1 MDEAKDVPR
10 SVQVLWLLEA
20 NPQGLRVLD
29 VMAHFKE
36 SGELHRSRWAALMGL
51 MKRAGRVRHVEGV
64 RGAGRAGRFYVT
76 PLGLEW
82 ASAHLAHV
90 LAQRAA
96 KAVPVVPAVPPEVL
110 RARRS
115 VLVLRF
121 LLERPAGA
129 VLDEVTDEGL
139 GDASRACRRATV
151 TMLRSMRIEGRV
163 RYAPLG
169 TGPNNGGRYWI
180 TAVGQGWLAR
190 FDAGEPLDVEEVVL
204 PTGAMAGESRMV
216 VHSVAQAGQVR
227 VRGPVWVFGLGCVAS
242 AQEVAHG

>member
-29 VMAHFKE
+29 VMAHF
-36 SGELHRSRWAALMGL
+36 GEVGDEHRLRWAVLLGV
-51 MKRAGRVRHVEGV
+51 MKREGRVRYVAGA
-64 RGAGRAGRFYVT
+64 RGTGRAGLHWVT

-82 ASAHLAHV
+82 ATSHLAQD
-90 LAQRAA
+90 LERRAA
-96 KAVPVVPAVPPEVL
+96 KAVVAVPPLEL

-121 LLERPAGA
+121 LLERPGGA
-129 VLDEVTDEGL
+129 VLDEITAEGL
-139 GDASRACRRATV
+139 GDVSRACGKATV

-163 RYAPLG
+163 RYSPLA

-180 TAVGQGWLAR
+180 TADGQAWLAR
-190 FDAGEPLDVEEVVL
+190 FDAGEPVGVDEAVL
-204 PTGAMAGESRMV
+204 RTGAMVGESPLV

-227 VRGPVWVFGLGCVAS
+227 VLGPVWVFGLGTVAS
-242 AQEVAHG
+242 AQEVVHG